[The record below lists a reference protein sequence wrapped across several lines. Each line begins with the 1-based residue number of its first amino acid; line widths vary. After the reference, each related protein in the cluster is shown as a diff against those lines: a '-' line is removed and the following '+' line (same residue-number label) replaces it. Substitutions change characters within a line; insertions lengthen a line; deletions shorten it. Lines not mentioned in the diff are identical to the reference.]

1 MFFLTKHKIFKKYKE
16 YRETGKILNQKIIDR
31 YVDREI
37 LSLSGKYLGLI
48 KKGVFI
54 FDDESDTVSLMDF
67 AINECRINGKKAVGL
82 YKEKVR
88 IDNAIEAEILNGL
101 IKSITSLF
109 KIVIVKRGEKKLILA
124 DVLNNIDPIEI
135 IDIGFSQTAIP
146 GTLIFLRIIPFADFD
161 ISGGIG
167 FPFHGISEEILL
179 KEYRQI
185 TKRVKSSEESIKR
198 YVAFFKLYKRYGLQ
212 IGFL

>member
-1 MFFLTKHKIFKKYKE
+1 MFFLTKHKILKKYKE

-48 KKGVFI
+48 KKGVCI
-54 FDDESDTVSLMDF
+54 FNDESDTVSLMDF
-67 AINECRINGKKAVGL
+67 AINECRINGKKAVEL
-82 YKEKVR
+82 YNEKVR

-101 IKSITSLF
+101 IKSFTSLF
-109 KIVIVKRGEKKLILA
+109 KIVTIKRGEKKLILD
-124 DVLNNIDPIEI
+124 DVLNNIDPIEL

-146 GTLIFLRIIPFADFD
+146 GALIFLRIIPFADIN

-167 FPFHGISEEILL
+167 FLFHGISEEILL

-185 TKRVKSSEESIKR
+185 AKRVKSSEESLKR